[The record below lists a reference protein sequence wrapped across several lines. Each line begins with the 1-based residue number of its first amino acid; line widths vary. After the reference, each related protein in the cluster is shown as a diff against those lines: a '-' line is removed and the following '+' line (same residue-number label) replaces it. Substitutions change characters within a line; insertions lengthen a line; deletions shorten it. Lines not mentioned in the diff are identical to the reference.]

1 MQLLYKIHLVSAE
14 RMFERFVT
22 LCSLTSQHQPLT
34 FLERQK
40 VIRLYTKKY
49 NVTHFENKLV
59 FKNVLRPHLKYH
71 DYNDYTT
78 LLFDLSPID
87 FDMVRF

>member
-1 MQLLYKIHLVSAE
+1 MQFDES
-14 RMFERFVT
+14 
-22 LCSLTSQHQPLT
+22 TSTTDISGKTKSDKT
-34 FLERQK
+34 F
-40 VIRLYTKKY
+40 KKY
-49 NVTHFENKLV
+49 NITHFENKLV

-78 LLFDLSPID
+78 LLFDLSPIN